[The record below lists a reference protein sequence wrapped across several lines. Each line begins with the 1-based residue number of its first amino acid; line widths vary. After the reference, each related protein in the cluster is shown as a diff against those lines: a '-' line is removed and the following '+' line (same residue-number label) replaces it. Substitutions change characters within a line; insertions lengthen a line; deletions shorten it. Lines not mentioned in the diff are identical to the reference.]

1 MIGFTIDESSDST
14 RPMRQLPPS
23 QDSLTRQL
31 DGTGPTGREISKKL
45 LDRGILAKDTH
56 TWTIR
61 FAPPLTISEAD
72 LDVAL
77 ATIVDVVTG
86 AQP

>member
-1 MIGFTIDESSDST
+1 MSRSAT
-14 RPMRQLPPS
+14 RARTTKETSIELS
-23 QDSLTRQL
+23 IEL

-61 FAPPLTISEAD
+61 FAPPSTISEAD

-77 ATIVDVVTG
+77 ATIIDVVKT